1 MNRLIIRILI
11 VILIVLVGAAALS
24 HLNPSADK
32 SKSLLMEG
40 LANIHTWFQSD
51 SKQPNNAAK
60 TQNEEK
66 NDPNSIKVYKWQ
78 DASGTWQ
85 FSNEPPPEGV
95 ARSVKVY
102 RTDANITQ
110 SIKPEPPPAENP
122 AQTTT
127 DIPTTAVPLMP
138 LTDPERVKKLME
150 DAKNVQNLLDQHQ
163 QAIDKAADNR

>member
-40 LANIHTWFQSD
+40 LANIRSWFQSD
-51 SKQPNNAAK
+51 TSQPSTTADENNAEK
-60 TQNEEK
+60 T
-66 NDPNSIKVYKWQ
+66 DPNSIRVYKWQ

-95 ARSVKVY
+95 ARSVKIY

-110 SIKPEPPPAENP
+110 STKPEPPPAEET
-122 AQTTT
+122 ADTA
-127 DIPTTAVPLMP
+127 DIPTTAAPLMP
-138 LTDPERVKKLME
+138 ITDPERVKKLME

-163 QAIDKAADNR
+163 QSIDKAADAR